1 MSTYTEAYR
10 EILKCA
16 LVEEEVLRR
25 HTEQQVLLDT
35 LLPDAAL
42 FYYLIEIASQK
53 YHFVGRRQ
61 MQITGYNNA
70 EFIDQG
76 LGFFFECMHPE
87 DAAIIVNGVYPDFR
101 RACGSIAREDVT
113 RILMQYNFR
122 FKRKDGKY
130 INLLEQ
136 LSIVALDSEGNPSLL
151 LGNIIRLNHAD
162 TLPVQCAIKLCPADD
177 LTRTVF
183 FRNYH
188 KNAQPIGPLSTREG
202 QILSLLSLGK
212 NSRTIAAELCISR
225 HTVDTHRRA
234 LLRKLQ
240 CRSVV
245 ELSRLA
251 FLHGLT

>member
-1 MSTYTEAYR
+1 MSRYTEAYR

-16 LVEEEVLRR
+16 MVDEEVLRK
-25 HTEQQVLLDT
+25 HTEQQTLLDA
-35 LLPDAAL
+35 LLPDAAS
-42 FYYLIEIASQK
+42 FFYLIEIASQK

-61 MQITGYNNA
+61 MQITGYSNA
-70 EFIDQG
+70 ELIEQG
-76 LGFFFECMHPE
+76 LGFFFECLHPE

-130 INLLEQ
+130 VNLLEQ
-136 LSIVALDSEGNPSLL
+136 LSIASVDSEGNPSLL
-151 LGNIIRLNHAD
+151 LGNIISLNHAD
-162 TLPVQCAIKLCPADD
+162 TLPVQCAIKLCPADE
-177 LTRTVF
+177 LARTLF
-183 FRNYH
+183 SRNYR
-188 KNAQPIGPLSTREG
+188 NNSQPIGPLSTRER
-202 QILSLLSLGK
+202 QILSLLALGK

-251 FLHGLT
+251 FLHGLI